1 MTTKYPDNFPLDSVR
16 EIVNV
21 VRSGDIKSQAS
32 ILAFHIWNVQGYAQK
47 TFIGDP
53 DVPVSLLKV
62 QSAPDGKSALDCLE
76 DMLSDEPQAQSMIPW
91 PMILSYLLKLL
102 QDLLDNA
109 NAA

>member
-1 MTTKYPDNFPLDSVR
+1 MTIKYPDIFPLDSIR

-32 ILAFHIWNVQGYAQK
+32 VVAFHVWNVQGYAQK

-53 DVPVSLLKV
+53 DVPVSLLST
-62 QSAPDGKSALDCLE
+62 QSADGFTALEHLE
-76 DMLSDEPQAQSMIPW
+76 NMISDEPQAQSMIPW
-91 PMILSYLLKLL
+91 PMILSYLLKLM

-109 NAA
+109 TAA